1 MIINNLGRRRYPMHW
16 WTPQSI
22 FVREPKSEPE
32 EKIFERREA
41 DEISQEHH
49 DEGIF
54 RRESIESS
62 GGVEA
67 AERREDNHSYHDM
80 DREPADLEDLVSLEE
95 GR

>member
-1 MIINNLGRRRYPMHW
+1 M
-16 WTPQSI
+16 
-22 FVREPKSEPE
+22 
-32 EKIFERREA
+32 
-41 DEISQEHH
+41 
-49 DEGIF
+49 
-54 RRESIESS
+54 ESS